1 MGFLKYIFEKKF
13 MWVLFFRSVIFFY
26 NDIRDDWK
34 LGGFARWLG
43 SVSFN
48 LEIEEESFFSN
59 LKFRAASF

>member
-1 MGFLKYIFEKKF
+1 